1 MNPYSKLIFEKQ
13 LKEGKDSLANSNFIN
28 DMNVQKEANINSLKI
43 AAITSNTTHDG
54 QLNRGSI
61 DFESKLPLI
70 KNVRLL
76 TKEKNNNELKS
87 NLNFNNLLKSKAGMK
102 ITSVPEANIFDSE
115 VFVKKEENRQ
125 EAFSKEQHE
134 ESQLMVNNP
143 VMNMSNTS
151 INNDLI
157 DDINKNFKI
166 NDIEEILDMN
176 LNNEE
181 LILEDNQ
188 LQGNENMNNEKD
200 NVQMAVYNNGGNSTE
215 VNDIKDHN
223 LNRTNFFKSNT
234 IKSFKR
240 SHSNIFS
247 NSKPI
252 EKILG
257 SSENNFRYSG
267 FTIKMNRIYN
277 NSLKMSNSELMTPS
291 NKNAE
296 TRFKKSYIREL
307 EELDKK
313 LEIKDTFFGL
323 VPESNI
329 YSLTKRKKKKIGF
342 ESFNVPNLKDITSHK
357 RSSSDLVTLGSSS
370 TASEVVSTNSYNNRL
385 MHSLKVSNRLNM
397 NKQISIAPT
406 CFSFNESEPDKE
418 DYNNFDKICKKEYL
432 KIKEIIFC
440 NTMKSNF
447 SFSKLPK
454 ISNLINQPKL
464 KNPQQQKNG
473 SKHMGEKFNPF
484 NFVTYKAPA
493 HRNSN
498 GGVFQY

>member
-13 LKEGKDSLANSNFIN
+13 LKEGKDSFANSNFIN
-28 DMNVQKEANINSLKI
+28 DINVQKEANLNSFKK

-76 TKEKNNNELKS
+76 TIEKNNNELKS
-87 NLNFNNLLKSKAGMK
+87 NLNNNNLLRSKAGMK
-102 ITSVPEANIFDSE
+102 ITSVQEENIFDSE

-143 VMNMSNTS
+143 VMNTS
-151 INNDLI
+151 INNDFLI

-176 LNNEE
+176 LNNEK

-188 LQGNENMNNEKD
+188 LQGNENLNNEKD
-200 NVQMAVYNNGGNSTE
+200 NIQKAVCNNGGDSTE
-215 VNDIKDHN
+215 VNDIKDHT

-234 IKSFKR
+234 IKSLKR

-277 NSLKMSNSELMTPS
+277 NSLKMSHSELMTHS

-329 YSLTKRKKKKIGF
+329 YSLTKRKKKQIGF
-342 ESFNVPNLKDITSHK
+342 ESFNVPKLKDITSHK
-357 RSSSDLVTLGSSS
+357 RSSSNLVTLGTAS

-397 NKQISIAPT
+397 NKQNSIAPP
-406 CFSFNESEPDKE
+406 CFSFNESETDKE
-418 DYNNFDKICKKEYL
+418 DYNNFDKICKKENL
-432 KIKEIIFC
+432 KIKEIIFG